1 MFNVSLCRIVKLSHI
16 HKSYTVV
23 HRAMTVVK
31 NEEKNAKQ
39 CYFLGSATVIYYVH
53 VGCMPGSTIWC
64 STRVF
69 DVHARSGSTMYAR

>member
-1 MFNVSLCRIVKLSHI
+1 
-16 HKSYTVV
+16 
-23 HRAMTVVK
+23 MTVVK

-69 DVHARSGSTMYAR
+69 DVHARSGSTMCMHGKSITLTTDTRLLETK